1 MRVLPAQK
9 INKGKI
15 EKMMK
20 KYRDRA
26 NNAKSLQLR
35 KMVLG
40 SYLKLSST
48 PHRNLRVKWVKQ
60 YIISKG
66 VQWKKKYCGKKKFAK
81 NLTSSHVMKD
91 IYGILI
97 SKKECAFSSKKRRQN
112 KEWVSEGEE
121 KLCQHKFTCA
131 VECFMFT

>member
-9 INKGKI
+9 RNKGKR

-66 VQWKKKYCGKKKFAK
+66 VQWKKILREEEVCKK
-81 NLTSSHVMKD
+81 NLTSSQSSHVMKD

-97 SKKECAFSSKKRRQN
+97 SEKECAFSSKKWRQN
-112 KEWVSEGEE
+112 REWVSEWGRREIMS
-121 KLCQHKFTCA
+121 T
-131 VECFMFT
+131 